1 MDEGKRW
8 LKAEDAATYV
18 GVRVDQMRRL
28 VRAGKVPA
36 PSYSLGPKSPR
47 WDRLALDAVFQV
59 EQAKP
64 THVTS
69 SGMASALLA
78 EYNAKRRRKE
88 QIKATSTVSRRPLN
102 EPVSTRNGPLSHGEG
117 APRLG

>member
-18 GVRVDQMRRL
+18 GVRVDQLRRL
-28 VRAGKVPA
+28 VRVGKIPA

-47 WDRLALDAVFQV
+47 WDRLALDAVFEV
-59 EQAKP
+59 KQAKP
-64 THVTS
+64 DHVTS

-88 QIKATSTVSRRPLN
+88 QVEAFRRR
-102 EPVSTRNGPLSHGEG
+102 EPV
-117 APRLG
+117 PR